1 MAFLPFWFVTSV
13 NTFLILIFVTLYLRQ
28 TVIHKIDST
37 AAYALGL
44 VIYIWF
50 PNFEMVMTKMFPNRA
65 LHTMVS
71 CNLLYVYIFLNT
83 GILHYLWWS
92 WCVFP
97 ALTAPIVT
105 LFIYFLLRWP
115 FKIIL
120 MANWDNMNSVQFH
133 RALYL
138 TNISIDVIYHMQRPN
153 RMLSVT
159 DHN

>member
-1 MAFLPFWFVTSV
+1 MHSKRLYLSAFCNFSGIKNQSNYTVFKKMASLPFWFVTSV

-37 AAYALGL
+37 AVYALGL

-50 PNFEMVMTKMFPNRA
+50 PNFEMVMTKMFPNRT

-83 GILHYLWWS
+83 GILHYLWRS
-92 WCVFP
+92 WCIFP
-97 ALTAPIVT
+97 ALTAPIMT
-105 LFIYFLLRWP
+105 LFRYFLLRWP

-120 MANWDNMNSVQFH
+120 MVLW
-133 RALYL
+133 LG
-138 TNISIDVIYHMQRPN
+138 
-153 RMLSVT
+153 
-159 DHN
+159 